1 MIPIKLEIEGL
12 YSYQHKQIIDFTHL
26 TQAGLFGI
34 FGQVGSGKSSIL
46 EAISFGLYG
55 ESERLNARDNRAYN
69 MMNLKSSRSVI
80 VLEFYNFEDEKYRI
94 YRDFKRNSKRFDDVK
109 RGDAVLY
116 KWRNEQWVPLPHLDI
131 EKIVGLSYANFKRT
145 IIIPQ
150 GKFKEF
156 IELGGKDRT
165 QMMQE
170 IFGLDRFDLAES
182 TKEVYQTAKQNYDR
196 LSGQLQGY
204 ASLTEEQIKELTE
217 AWKAESAKLKDY
229 TIKYKKENDNFQQLK
244 LLKTDFETLKSKQD
258 ELIQLEKNLPFIQEK
273 QKEMEQ
279 YERVEKAFSGLL
291 TEEKNAQNKYE
302 LKQGSLKKIEEGLT
316 VLQEEYDDVS
326 AKLVQIEPEF
336 QKIEQ
341 RKIELFELTLFKQIK
356 TGNRAKDL
364 LLIRQKKGE
373 ETIKQEESIFK
384 SKQNKLADLEIK
396 LNQAKKDRI
405 DPVKIMN
412 LDKWFNDFIYIQK
425 IVHET
430 KQNQINLKQDIC
442 KLEEEI
448 KGFGF
453 AAMNRWELETEEKR
467 NELQKQKDKIEDDLR
482 HLHVSQ
488 QLVQYAYN
496 LQDGESCPL
505 CGSTNHPNLL
515 EGEDITKTIEK
526 LSVEQAELN
535 RIWENLFQKEQLMR
549 IALEKK
555 YLLETEWNKANNKYN
570 LQKEQLEQ
578 HRSEFMWS
586 DIEMGNI
593 EQFYQLKEKAI
604 AANKIVEKLEKSY
617 IQEQKEAEQIK
628 TNVEKYREA
637 LRKIEI
643 EYAKLESEVYTKK
656 SQIRFLDI
664 DDLTLISLEEVEL
677 KIKNTEK
684 HIENI
689 EIEYKKFQQLY
700 QQLSLKLTAFQTEK
714 KTISVEISELKQN
727 IDNIEKELT
736 PLMEKFH
743 LNFKD
748 EIFNIL
754 SKKINVEE
762 ARKTIQAFVVSHE
775 VIKNNVATLTNK
787 LKLVDFDEN
796 KYKEKEKEVAEL
808 EQKADEQAIFT
819 TKLSGEL
826 ERLERDLKEKGNL
839 LLKFEEI
846 DKRLKNI
853 AVLEN
858 MFKGA
863 GFVNYVSAVYLKNLC
878 NLANHRFHRLT
889 NNQLSLQLNDNN
901 EFEIIDYLNGGK
913 SRSVKTLSGG
923 QSFQVS
929 LSLALALAENVQS
942 SSKADKSFFFIDE
955 GFGTQDK
962 DSVNIVFETLNSLYK
977 ENKIVGII
985 SHVDELKEKIPVSIS
1000 VVKDE
1005 DQGSLVLY

>member
-116 KWRNEQWVPLPHLDI
+116 KWKNEQWVPLPHLDI
-131 EKIVGLSYANFKRT
+131 EKIVGLSYDNFKRT

-316 VLQEEYDDVS
+316 VLQEEYDEVS

-356 TGNRAKDL
+356 TANRAKDL

-373 ETIKQEESIFK
+373 ETIKQEEGVFK

-425 IVHET
+425 IVYET
-430 KQNQINLKQDIC
+430 KQIQINLKQDIC
-442 KLEEEI
+442 KLEKEI

-482 HLHVSQ
+482 YLHVSQ

-496 LQDGESCPL
+496 LHDGESCPL

-604 AANKIVEKLEKSY
+604 AASKIVEELEESY

-700 QQLSLKLTAFQTEK
+700 QELSLKLTAFQTEK

-775 VIKNNVATLTNK
+775 VIKNNVATLTDK

-1000 VVKDE
+1000 VVKDK

>member
-1 MIPIKLEIEGL
+1 
-12 YSYQHKQIIDFTHL
+12 
-26 TQAGLFGI
+26 
-34 FGQVGSGKSSIL
+34 
-46 EAISFGLYG
+46 
-55 ESERLNARDNRAYN
+55 
-69 MMNLKSSRSVI
+69 
-80 VLEFYNFEDEKYRI
+80 
-94 YRDFKRNSKRFDDVK
+94 
-109 RGDAVLY
+109 
-116 KWRNEQWVPLPHLDI
+116 
-131 EKIVGLSYANFKRT
+131 
-145 IIIPQ
+145 
-150 GKFKEF
+150 
-156 IELGGKDRT
+156 
-165 QMMQE
+165 
-170 IFGLDRFDLAES
+170 
-182 TKEVYQTAKQNYDR
+182 
-196 LSGQLQGY
+196 
-204 ASLTEEQIKELTE
+204 
-217 AWKAESAKLKDY
+217 
-229 TIKYKKENDNFQQLK
+229 
-244 LLKTDFETLKSKQD
+244 
-258 ELIQLEKNLPFIQEK
+258 
-273 QKEMEQ
+273 
-279 YERVEKAFSGLL
+279 
-291 TEEKNAQNKYE
+291 
-302 LKQGSLKKIEEGLT
+302 
-316 VLQEEYDDVS
+316 
-326 AKLVQIEPEF
+326 
-336 QKIEQ
+336 
-341 RKIELFELTLFKQIK
+341 
-356 TGNRAKDL
+356 
-364 LLIRQKKGE
+364 
-373 ETIKQEESIFK
+373 
-384 SKQNKLADLEIK
+384 
-396 LNQAKKDRI
+396 
-405 DPVKIMN
+405 
-412 LDKWFNDFIYIQK
+412 
-425 IVHET
+425 
-430 KQNQINLKQDIC
+430 
-442 KLEEEI
+442 
-448 KGFGF
+448 
-453 AAMNRWELETEEKR
+453 
-467 NELQKQKDKIEDDLR
+467 
-482 HLHVSQ
+482 
-488 QLVQYAYN
+488 
-496 LQDGESCPL
+496 
-505 CGSTNHPNLL
+505 
-515 EGEDITKTIEK
+515 
-526 LSVEQAELN
+526 
-535 RIWENLFQKEQLMR
+535 MR

-604 AANKIVEKLEKSY
+604 AANKIVEELEESY

-664 DDLTLISLEEVEL
+664 DDLALISLEEVEL

-700 QQLSLKLTAFQTEK
+700 QELSLKLTAFQTEK
-714 KTISVEISELKQN
+714 RTISVEISELKQN

-736 PLMEKFH
+736 PLMEKFQ
-743 LNFKD
+743 LNSKD

-754 SKKINVEE
+754 LKKINVEE
-762 ARKTIQAFVVSHE
+762 TRKIIQAFVVSHE
-775 VIKNNVATLTNK
+775 VIKNNVATLTDK
-787 LKLVDFDEN
+787 LKLVDLDEN
-796 KYKEKEKEVAEL
+796 KYKEKEKEVTEL
-808 EQKADEQAIFT
+808 EQKVEEQAIFT

-878 NLANHRFHRLT
+878 NAANHRFHRLT

>member
-116 KWRNEQWVPLPHLDI
+116 KWKNEQWVPLPHLDI

-316 VLQEEYDDVS
+316 VLQEEYDEVS

-356 TGNRAKDL
+356 TANRAKDL

-373 ETIKQEESIFK
+373 ETIKQEEGVFK

-396 LNQAKKDRI
+396 LNQAKIDRI

-425 IVHET
+425 IVYET
-430 KQNQINLKQDIC
+430 KQIQINLKQDIC

-448 KGFGF
+448 KGFEF
-453 AAMNRWELETEEKR
+453 TAVNKWELETEEKR

-496 LQDGESCPL
+496 LHDGESCPL

-515 EGEDITKTIEK
+515 EGEDITKTLEK

-604 AANKIVEKLEKSY
+604 AANKIVEELEESY
-617 IQEQKEAEQIK
+617 VQEQKEAEQIK

-684 HIENI
+684 QIENI

-700 QQLSLKLTAFQTEK
+700 QELSLKLTAFQTEK

-736 PLMEKFH
+736 PLMEEFQ
-743 LNFKD
+743 LNSKD

-754 SKKINVEE
+754 SQKINVEE
-762 ARKTIQAFVVSHE
+762 TRKIIQAFVVSHE
-775 VIKNNVATLTNK
+775 VIKNNVATLTDK

-796 KYKEKEKEVAEL
+796 KYQEKEKEVAEL
-808 EQKADEQAIFT
+808 EQKVEEQAIFT

-1000 VVKDE
+1000 VVKDK